1 MASHLLYC
9 YKIHFTC
16 VIIAAYVVATTSS
29 TLYNTNTSKGN
40 NSNSS
45 NSSNTTIAEL
55 LSSSIQ
61 EIDSVLLSSMYTL
74 SFVVSVGLTVFCLS

>member
-29 TLYNTNTSKGN
+29 TVYNTNTSNG
-40 NSNSS
+40 NSS
-45 NSSNTTIAEL
+45 NNSNTTIAAL
-55 LSSSIQ
+55 LSSSIE

>member
-29 TLYNTNTSKGN
+29 TVHNTNTSNG
-40 NSNSS
+40 NSS
-45 NSSNTTIAEL
+45 NHSNHSNTTIAAL
-55 LSSSIQ
+55 LSSSIK

-74 SFVVSVGLTVFCLS
+74 SFVLSVGLTAFCLS